1 MSISSKSYEMT
12 GIQKGV
18 WVTELKHQGT
28 SMFNIG
34 GTCSVETEL
43 DFTRLTNAIQR
54 VIKETQILNFTLNDE
69 IPPKFILDSRVENNI
84 DFIDFRNR
92 ENPQREF
99 EQWREACLSR
109 KMDLGTCLYYFC
121 LYKVSDSKCGF
132 LIKIH
137 HLVCDGVT
145 MQNIIARVCECYNNP
160 LNDVVHCEFSDDQ
173 SYFLALEE
181 KYSSSRQYD
190 KDKLFWRNFLAGK
203 GENSNFILG
212 NRTLSTKAIRKIY
225 DIPHQVSKRIKH
237 VCATLGCTENVFY
250 YAVIALLLSRLSGSK
265 QVSFGIPLHGR
276 KKTNLVRNSMTV
288 STVPTQI
295 AVDEYTDFS
304 SLIKS
309 ALENNNQIY
318 RHQKYDY
325 TELVKETRVGA
336 SVNDLFDVSYNYANT
351 KYELVLGEYPLI
363 VEDIFPG
370 EQQYSIQFLFKE
382 LLNEG
387 TTKIYC
393 DYKVEEYT
401 PPQIDA
407 VINLLIEILD
417 EVSVDPHRQLLMVAP
432 LKEDNLKLIETGA
445 NNAAPT
451 AATVISL
458 FEQSVESNKDRLA
471 IIEESGSLTFQ
482 ELRIL
487 VSTISANLLNHGV
500 SGGSRVAILLPKSA
514 EQIATLLAIMA
525 VGATYIPLEKD
536 LPQERIKYILS
547 DSECALVIT
556 NPDWASLLPAGV
568 AYCDSAALSETLPQN
583 DLLPLP
589 VRCEPTSE
597 AYLIYTSGSTG
608 LPKGTIIRQPELVN
622 YCRWAAQVYYP
633 EKSDVAAYYTP
644 LTFDLTVTS
653 LFPALISGSAIKVYT
668 ETSNFILSDIIHDG
682 VATVV
687 KCTPSHLRAIQHEII
702 GPHCAIKRF
711 IVGGENLKVSV
722 ANHTYLQFGGKA
734 DIFNEYGPT
743 ETVVGCMIH
752 QFDPAKDS
760 DVSVP
765 IGEPIDNTQIYI
777 VDSYGRHCIPYM
789 KGEMVIAGNGVSAG
803 YWNRSEL
810 TQNRF
815 ITDRFYPRQ
824 RAYLSGDLAYRNEY
838 GQVTYLGRI
847 DKQVKIRGHRIE
859 IEEIETKL
867 LEHKDVQDVAI
878 VIDEANADASILK
891 AFVVL
896 SEGSAVSGEELKQ
909 YLSSH
914 LLHYMVPQLIKC
926 IREIPLTFNG
936 KVDSAK
942 LLELEDD
949 KIGTNDDEKMSAL
962 EISVLEEFRRV
973 LGCTELSI
981 HSDFYQSGGDSIKA
995 IQLVTLLQ
1003 KKGISVVAKEVL
1015 QLPTPKLLCRH
1026 IDSRAIFMEPEEA
1039 VKISTFSPT
1048 PIMKWFSGLL
1058 LGKKEIYHQMLS
1070 LSFPSCLTQTE
1081 LDKIL
1086 DALVSFHPILNSYV
1100 KDKHFTLQV
1109 REAMRHVK
1117 TRRVNVMGF
1126 EQREYVA
1133 RTHLEASSWPESE
1146 LFQAIILD
1154 DGNETELLLIAH
1166 HLIID
1171 GVSWHILITD
1181 LNTLVE
1187 QHLNHQPLKLRQQNN
1202 NYARW
1207 IDFTEHY
1214 AKTVSED
1221 EINFWQQQIS
1231 GASLFTYQD
1240 LYNRKLTVGLLTSE
1254 IAGVNFDSFT
1264 KLCGILKL
1272 KPNELF
1278 FSLFTYSLF
1287 KTFNKNNFTVE
1298 LEGIGR
1304 SSQQSEV
1311 DLSHNIGW
1319 FTSIYPLIC
1328 HCEDNIS
1335 SHVKKTKIAMRRVND
1350 NGMAYQSIRHCST
1363 EKHLSRIHNVPKFN
1377 YLGDFSGSVHQGAV
1391 NIKSIYPHAISSV
1404 DNIYTE
1410 AFDFNIYW
1418 EQGCK
1423 VSVSYIEQLIDIP
1436 KIENII
1442 NVMES
1447 KLKELIDL
1455 NNYDFKDFYIPSDF
1469 PTISLSSTEL
1479 EQLISKL
1486 SMLSI

>member
-1 MSISSKSYEMT
+1 MSISRKSYEMT

-43 DFTRLTNAIQR
+43 DFPRLANAIQR
-54 VIKETQILNFTLNDE
+54 VIRETQSLNFTLNDE
-69 IPPKFILDSRVENNI
+69 IPPKLILDRRVEENI
-84 DFIDFRNR
+84 DFIDFGHR

-99 EQWREACLSR
+99 EQWREECMSQ
-109 KMDLGTCLYYFC
+109 KMDLTTCLYYFC

-145 MQNIIARVCECYNNP
+145 MQNIIARICECYNHQ
-160 LNDVVHCEFSDDQ
+160 LNDVVHCEPADDQ

-181 KYSSSRQYD
+181 KYLSSRQYD

-203 GENSNFILG
+203 VENSNFILG
-212 NRTLSTKAIRKIY
+212 NRTLSTQATRKIY
-225 DIPHQVSKRIKH
+225 DIPNQISERIKH
-237 VCATLGCTENVFY
+237 VCAKLECTENVFY
-250 YAVIALLLSRLSGSK
+250 YAAIALLLSRLSGSK

-276 KKTNLVRNSMTV
+276 KKINLVRNSMTV
-288 STVPTQI
+288 STVPTQM

-309 ALENNNQIY
+309 AFENTNRIY

-325 TELVKETRVGA
+325 TELVKETRAGA

-351 KYELVLGEYPLI
+351 GYNLVLGEFPLI

-382 LLNEG
+382 LLNEKS
-387 TTKIYC
+387 TKIYC

-401 PPQIDA
+401 QQQIDSI
-407 VINLLIEILD
+407 INLLIDILD
-417 EVSVDPHRQLLMVAP
+417 EVSTDPHGQLLMVAP
-432 LKEDNLKLIETGA
+432 VRKNNLQLIETGP
-445 NNAAPT
+445 NNAAST
-451 AATVISL
+451 AATIISL
-458 FEQSVESNKDRLA
+458 FEQSVSSNKDRLA
-471 IIEESGSLTFQ
+471 IIEENRSLTFQ
-482 ELRIL
+482 ELQTL
-487 VSTISANLLNHGV
+487 VRAISINLLNHGI

-514 EQIATLLAIMA
+514 EQIATLLAIMT

-536 LPQERIKYILS
+536 LPKERIKYILA

-556 NPDWASLLPAGV
+556 NHDGASLLPADV
-568 AYCDSAALSETLPQN
+568 AYCDSAALSETLPQD
-583 DLLPLP
+583 DLARLQI
-589 VRCEPTSE
+589 RCEPTSE

-622 YCRWAAQVYYP
+622 YCQWAAQVYYP

-653 LFPALISGSAIKVYT
+653 LFPALLSGSAIKVYT

-752 QFDPAKDS
+752 KFDPAKDT
-760 DVSVP
+760 DVSVS

-777 VDSYGRHCIPYM
+777 VDGYGRHCIPYM

-810 TQNRF
+810 TQKRF
-815 ITDRFYPRQ
+815 ITDRFYPKQ
-824 RAYLSGDLAYRNEY
+824 RAYLSGDLAYRNES
-838 GQVTYLGRI
+838 GQITYLGRI

-867 LEHKDVQDVAI
+867 LEYKDVQDVTI
-878 VIDEANADASILK
+878 LVDETNPDASILK

-896 SEGSAVSGEELKQ
+896 TEESSVCGEELKQ

-914 LLHYMVPQLIKC
+914 LLHYMVPQFIKC
-926 IREIPLTFNG
+926 IDEIPLTFNG
-936 KVDSAK
+936 KVDSAR

-949 KIGTNDDEKMSAL
+949 KISTNDNEKMSAL
-962 EISVLEEFRRV
+962 EISVLEEFKLV
-973 LGCTELSI
+973 LGCTELSV

-1003 KKGISVVAKEVL
+1003 KKGISVTAKDVL

-1026 IDSRAIFMEPEEA
+1026 IDSRATLMEQEEI
-1039 VKISTFSPT
+1039 VELSTFSPT

-1058 LGKKEIYHQMLS
+1058 LGRKEIYHQMLS
-1070 LSFPSCLTQTE
+1070 LSLPSCLDQTE

-1086 DALVSFHPILNSYV
+1086 DTLISFHPILNTYV
-1100 KDKHFTLQV
+1100 KDKRFTLQV
-1109 REAMRHVK
+1109 REGMKHIK
-1117 TRRVNVMGF
+1117 TRRVNVTGF
-1126 EQREYVA
+1126 EQRECVA
-1133 RTHLEASSWPESE
+1133 RTLLEESSWPESE

-1171 GVSWHILITD
+1171 GVSWRILITD

-1187 QHLNHQPLKLRQQNN
+1187 QHLNRQPLKLRQQNN

-1207 IDFTEHY
+1207 IEFTEHY

-1221 EINFWQQQIS
+1221 EICFWQEQIS
-1231 GASLFTYQD
+1231 GSPLFTYQD
-1240 LYNRKLTVGLLTSE
+1240 LYSRKLTIGLLTSE
-1254 IAGVNFDSFT
+1254 IEGVNFESFT
-1264 KLCGILKL
+1264 KLCGMLKI

-1287 KTFNKNNFTVE
+1287 KTLNKNNFTVE

-1304 SSQQSEV
+1304 SSEQSEV

-1335 SHVKKTKIAMRRVND
+1335 SHIKKTKIAMRRVND

-1363 EKHLSRIHNVPKFN
+1363 EKQLSPIHNMPKFN
-1377 YLGDFSGSVHQGAV
+1377 YLGDFSGSAHQGAV
-1391 NIKSIYPHAISSV
+1391 NIKSIYPHAISSA
-1404 DNIYTE
+1404 DNIYTD
-1410 AFDFNIYW
+1410 AFDFNVYW
-1418 EQGCK
+1418 QQGCK
-1423 VSVSYIEQLIDIP
+1423 VSVSYIEQLIDAP
-1436 KIENII
+1436 EIENII
-1442 NVMES
+1442 NVMAS
-1447 KLKELIDL
+1447 KLKELIDST
-1455 NNYDFKDFYIPSDF
+1455 NYDDKDFYIPSDF

-1479 EQLISKL
+1479 EQLISEL
-1486 SMLSI
+1486 SVLSI